1 MPYREYRKLAPTLTV
16 LSLLHVDHRQLELA
30 ENLQMAE
37 SKLLI
42 NVAGSGLRACCSK
55 SSGRIDSVLTEKAD

>member
-1 MPYREYRKLAPTLTV
+1 LPYYTRENHVSIGAGRKSPDGRVKAV
-16 LSLLHVDHRQLELA
+16 
-30 ENLQMAE
+30 
-37 SKLLI
+37 

>member
-42 NVAGSGLRACCSK
+42 NVAGSGLRACCS
-55 SSGRIDSVLTEKAD
+55 SGRIDSVLTEKAD